1 MTIELAAELLGRLRV
16 VRFAANAGR
25 QIGPLASF
33 LASVSELAASA
44 PWRRFTFEINPVK
57 SRTEDVVAVDGLLVI
72 DAA

>member
-33 LASVSELAASA
+33 VASVSIAASA

-57 SRTEDVVAVDGLLVI
+57 WRTEDVVAVD
-72 DAA
+72 ASS